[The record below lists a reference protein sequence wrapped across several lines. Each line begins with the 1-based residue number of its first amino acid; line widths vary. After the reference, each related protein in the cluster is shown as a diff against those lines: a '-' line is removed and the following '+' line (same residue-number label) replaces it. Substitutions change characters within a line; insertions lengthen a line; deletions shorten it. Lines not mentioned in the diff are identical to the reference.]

1 LAKPVLSHAAINSS
15 LEDKVTNMR
24 DTIMEER
31 ERERERER
39 WERDVEKDDKR

>member
-31 ERERERER
+31 EREREREMG
-39 WERDVEKDDKR
+39 KRCGKR

>member
-1 LAKPVLSHAAINSS
+1 LAKPVLSHTAIYSS

-31 ERERERER
+31 ERERER